1 MDCHKSLRKIM
12 RLDSEMAYIVFYRTG
27 DTKIQKIEL
36 DLNISDKI
44 FEKEIYQK
52 LLQTSRN
59 VSID

>member
-1 MDCHKSLRKIM
+1 M

-36 DLNISDKI
+36 DLNIPDKI